1 MPSVPLSRTS
11 SSLSSL
17 ASSRRSSFSFTA
29 EEVEEQ
35 QRIVEEDRRRKHEEW
50 IQSHQASTKFNH
62 KDSLVR
68 AQLLI
73 TEARRL
79 ERTHLTHQ
87 LTYCRRLIRK
97 QESDV
102 NSPPRIRCES
112 EATTDCPC
120 LRAPVFRQLTAK
132 YRAMNVLLPH
142 FRGCDLE
149 STVDTIQRTY
159 KNDNEMM
166 EDLLY
171 RYGPEPAVV
180 DPHLWLRSIED
191 RLDGLDEKWCEISE
205 CVKDEMRL
213 RDNFQS
219 VIRNFSVM
227 RIFLEGAQSPV
238 YSCDSSDRARRD
250 MVHRNV
256 LEELEMTGRLFL
268 HSAIV

>member
-1 MPSVPLSRTS
+1 MSLSRTS
-11 SSLSSL
+11 SSLNSL
-17 ASSRRSSFSFTA
+17 SRRSSFSFTQ

-35 QRIVEEDRRRKHEEW
+35 QRLVEEDRRRKHEEW
-50 IQSHQASTKFNH
+50 IQQQNATTKFTH

-73 TEARRL
+73 AEARRL
-79 ERTHLTHQ
+79 ERMHLNHQ
-87 LTYCRRLIRK
+87 LVYCRKLIR
-97 QESDV
+97 QQDADTS
-102 NSPPRIRCES
+102 SPPRIRCES
-112 EATTDCPC
+112 EVVSDCPC

-171 RYGPEPAVV
+171 RYGPEPSIV

-191 RLDGLDEKWCEISE
+191 RLDGLDEKWRDIAD
-205 CVKDEMRL
+205 CVRDDMRY

-227 RIFLEGAQSPV
+227 RIFLEGAQAPF
-238 YSCDSSDRARRD
+238 YSCDSSDRVRRD
-250 MVHRNV
+250 NVHRGV
-256 LEELEMTGRLFL
+256 LEELEATGRLFL
-268 HSAIV
+268 EAASV